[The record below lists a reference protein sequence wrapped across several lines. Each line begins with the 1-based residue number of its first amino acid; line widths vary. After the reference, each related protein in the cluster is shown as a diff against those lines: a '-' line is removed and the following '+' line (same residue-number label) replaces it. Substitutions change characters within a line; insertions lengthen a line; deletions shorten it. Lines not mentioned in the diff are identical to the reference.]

1 MEQGLQLRSTLRRS
15 VLCLIERV
23 KGLQAYVIDM
33 LSDYIAIACLVW
45 YFLVLIVCAIG
56 VFQMY

>member
-1 MEQGLQLRSTLRRS
+1 MVCNYAQHYCCEGGEGR
-15 VLCLIERV
+15 
-23 KGLQAYVIDM
+23 QADVEDM
-33 LSDYIAIACLVW
+33 HSDYIAIACLVW

>member
-1 MEQGLQLRSTLRRS
+1 MVCNFRYSRLQRLI
-15 VLCLIERV
+15 LCLINGGEGR
-23 KGLQAYVIDM
+23 QAYVQDM